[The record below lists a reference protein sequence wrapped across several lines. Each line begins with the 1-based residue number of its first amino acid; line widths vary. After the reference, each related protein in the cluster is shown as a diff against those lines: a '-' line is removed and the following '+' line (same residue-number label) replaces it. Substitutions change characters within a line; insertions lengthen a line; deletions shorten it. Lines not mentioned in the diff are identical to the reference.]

1 MIQPNSGRDK
11 APENHAFKAFLK
23 SHPSFEATQS
33 LEGVRQKEYGRLDTT
48 GHTYLAYTAG
58 GLYSDSQIL
67 EHLNL

>member
-33 LEGVRQKEYGRLDTT
+33 LEGVRQKEYVRLGAT
-48 GHTYLAYTAG
+48 GPTYLDYTGAAYTPTRR
-58 GLYSDSQIL
+58 YWST
-67 EHLNL
+67 

>member
-33 LEGVRQKEYGRLDTT
+33 LEGVRQKEYGRLDATGTPILTT
-48 GHTYLAYTAG
+48 PGAAYTPTRR
-58 GLYSDSQIL
+58 YWST
-67 EHLNL
+67 